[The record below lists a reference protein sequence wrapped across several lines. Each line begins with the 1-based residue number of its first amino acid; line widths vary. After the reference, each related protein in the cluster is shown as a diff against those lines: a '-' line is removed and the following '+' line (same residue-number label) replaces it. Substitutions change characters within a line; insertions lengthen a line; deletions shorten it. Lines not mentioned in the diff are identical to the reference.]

1 MTDIHV
7 HRSRAGD
14 LSWKSY
20 LEPEREGNG
29 NGKAYVNFYVL
40 VVNPSRNHFED
51 TKGVLEV
58 GRREG
63 RLGWE
68 VRLFGEV
75 VGTYTTKW
83 DAQADAETLVA

>member
-1 MTDIHV
+1 MNEIRV
-7 HRSRAGD
+7 HRTKAGD
-14 LSWKSY
+14 LTWKSF

-29 NGKAYVNFYVL
+29 DGKAYVNVYVL

-51 TKGVLEV
+51 TTGVLEV
-58 GRREG
+58 GRRPG

-68 VRLFGEV
+68 VRLFGDV

-83 DAQADAETLVA
+83 DAQAAAESLVN